1 VTAIEELTEGR
12 AKAERLVEN
21 GSFEQ
26 AETVLLSLLAA
37 HPDHPG
43 LLSDLAVVL
52 FQLGRPVDSLELLDR
67 ALQVD
72 QGAQEA
78 ADNHLQ
84 LLQLLDQ
91 DADYRPIAIQHNLVC
106 SVTSGPASSG
116 AAAGT
121 SRQLRLNLGAGDDR
135 REGYLNVDL
144 RVETADLVADV
155 RELPFA
161 AGAADELLAQDVLE
175 HFWRDSV
182 PALLGEWQRVLR
194 PGGLLR
200 VRVPNLPVLAALLD
214 TDQHDQVVENIYGGH
229 RWGPEGAYDTHHW
242 GWSRT
247 SLVRELDRAGFDV
260 QLIDNEPNMTA
271 LAVKR

>member
-1 VTAIEELTEGR
+1 MTAIQELTHGR
-12 AKAERLVEN
+12 ARAESLVGD
-21 GSFEQ
+21 GSLDQ
-26 AETVLLSLLAA
+26 AETVLLGLLAA
-37 HPDHPG
+37 HPDHPD

-84 LLQLLDQ
+84 LLQLLHQ
-91 DADYRPIAIQHNLVC
+91 DADYRPLAVQHNLVC
-106 SVTSGPASSG
+106 TVTPGPASAG
-116 AAAGT
+116 AAAGS

-155 RELPFA
+155 RALPFA
-161 AGAADELLAQDVLE
+161 AGSADELLAHDVLE

-194 PGGLLR
+194 TGGLLR
-200 VRVPNLPVLAALLD
+200 VRVPNLPALAALLD

-260 QLIDNEPNMTA
+260 QLVDNEPNMTA

>member
-1 VTAIEELTEGR
+1 MTAIEELAEGR

-21 GSFEQ
+21 GRFEQ
-26 AETVLLSLLAA
+26 AETVLLRLLAV
-37 HPDHPG
+37 HPDHPA

-72 QGAQEA
+72 QAAQEA

-84 LLQLLDQ
+84 LLQLLGQ
-91 DADYRPIAIQHNLVC
+91 DADYRTIAVQHNLVC
-106 SVTSGPASSG
+106 TVAPGPAS
-116 AAAGT
+116 AGT

-194 PGGLLR
+194 AGGLLR

>member
-1 VTAIEELTEGR
+1 MTATEELTADR
-12 AKAERLVEN
+12 ARAERLVEE
-21 GSFEQ
+21 GSLDQ

-37 HPDHPG
+37 HPDHPD

-72 QGAQEA
+72 QAAQDA
-78 ADNHLQ
+78 ADNHLE

-91 DADYRPIAIQHNLVC
+91 DADYRPIALQHNLVC
-106 SVTSGPASSG
+106 TVTPGPASTG
-116 AAAGT
+116 AAVGT
-121 SRQLRLNLGAGDDR
+121 HRQLRLNLGAGDDR

-155 RELPFA
+155 RALPFV
-161 AGAADELLAQDVLE
+161 AGAADELLAHDVLE
-175 HFWRDSV
+175 HFWRDAV

-194 PGGLLR
+194 TGGLLR

-247 SLVRELDRAGFDV
+247 SLIRELDRAGFDV
-260 QLIDNEPNMTA
+260 QLVDNEPNMTA

>member
-1 VTAIEELTEGR
+1 VTAIDELTRGR
-12 AKAERLVEN
+12 ARAERLVED
-21 GSFEQ
+21 GSLDQ
-26 AETVLLSLLAA
+26 AERVLVSLLAA
-37 HPDHPG
+37 HPDHPD

-72 QGAQEA
+72 QAAQEA

-91 DADYRPIAIQHNLVC
+91 DTDYRRIAVQHNLVC
-106 SVTSGPASSG
+106 TVTPAPASAG
-116 AAAGT
+116 AY
-121 SRQLRLNLGAGDDR
+121 RQLRLNLGAGDDR

-144 RVETADLVADV
+144 RLETADLVADV
-155 RELPFA
+155 RALPFA
-161 AGAADELLAQDVLE
+161 AGAADELLAHDVLE
-175 HFWRDSV
+175 HFWRDAV
-182 PALLGEWQRVLR
+182 PALLGEWKRVLR
-194 PGGLLR
+194 TGGLLR
-200 VRVPNLPVLAALLD
+200 LRVPNLPVLAALLD

>member
-1 VTAIEELTEGR
+1 MTTSEKLTDGR
-12 AKAERLVEN
+12 ATAERLVE
-21 GSFEQ
+21 GGKFDQ
-26 AETVLLSLLAA
+26 AEDVLTRLLAV
-37 HPDHPG
+37 HPDHPA
-43 LLSDLAVVL
+43 LLSDLAVVV

-72 QGAQEA
+72 QAAQDA

-91 DADYRPIAIQHNLVC
+91 DANCRPIAIQHNLVC
-106 SVTSGPASSG
+106 SVTSGPAFAG
-116 AAAGT
+116 AATG
-121 SRQLRLNLGAGDDR
+121 SHRQLRLNLGAGDDR

-155 RELPFA
+155 RSLPFA
-161 AGAADELLAQDVLE
+161 AGAADELLAHDVLE
-175 HFWRDSV
+175 HFWRDAV

-194 PGGLLR
+194 RGGLLR